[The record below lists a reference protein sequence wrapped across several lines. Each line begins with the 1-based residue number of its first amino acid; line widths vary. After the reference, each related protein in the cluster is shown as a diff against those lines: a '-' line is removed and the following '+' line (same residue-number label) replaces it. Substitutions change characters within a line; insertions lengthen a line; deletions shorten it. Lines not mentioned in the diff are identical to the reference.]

1 MYRVVKLPFKSIF
14 KNDDEFQEFNNK
26 NITKINTAMI
36 KVNKITIKTYQLLR
50 LWVLDKYHSNVK
62 IPKITEDTIS
72 MAMKSLNTSPIG
84 TTGEKNRILY
94 NEFIELN
101 TNHLQFEREDA
112 SNLSYI
118 LASNITQMI
127 TSIENNIKLHF
138 FDYIN
143 RFINSYFFHIYQD
156 QITDKEFKKNL
167 YKELTK
173 VKKDLKD
180 NTLTCDSKYHSFLNI
195 NRFNIVPA
203 VFKTN
208 YYFDIQIDP
217 QQYLKHMIWMNLQL
231 EEINGKMFQFF
242 PLQSSI
248 VPNYIHFDTVALI
261 ELLYETTDPIVDENI
276 ILTKKILKSKSSK
289 YKKEVW
295 EKFFN
300 INVKS
305 QVKDNYFFDY
315 AFSTNCHIV
324 SLRFLSEE
332 QLIIKNETKAA
343 IKKGAQAPIEE
354 KIKKRLIKDKKRLE
368 KEKKNPKFRNE
379 IEQIDK
385 KLSEINIELDKL
397 NITIESEE
405 EEEAKEEIPYV
416 RKVKEDEF
424 KYIDDVDKE
433 ELIGKHIF
441 IDPGKKTLFSMI
453 DDDGNRYNYS
463 NGQRLHETK
472 RLKYNKT
479 LKNFKKK
486 EGIIKIETTLSTF
499 NSKSC
504 NFDNFKA
511 YIRKKNEIN
520 NLLFNK
526 YLNKKFRKY
535 KWFTYLNTVK
545 SNKKM
550 VDDIEKKYSKDHI
563 IIIGDWSVGK
573 QMKHMIST
581 PNLTLK
587 RLLAKKFKVY
597 NIDEFR
603 TSCLDWHYE
612 GYCGNLNY
620 TDKKG
625 KTREL
630 HSVLTYKM
638 ENSRLGCINR
648 DNNGCRNIMK
658 VFNHYIEYGERPLR
672 FRRGVSIN

>member
-112 SNLSYI
+112 SNLSYT
-118 LASNITQMI
+118 LASNITQML

-143 RFINSYFFHIYQD
+143 RFINSYFCHIYQE
-156 QITDKEFKKNL
+156 QITNKEFKKNL

-180 NTLTCDSKYHSFLNI
+180 NTLTCDQKYHSFLNTH
-195 NRFNIVPA
+195 RFNILPEL
-203 VFKTN
+203 FKKTYN
-208 YYFDIQIDP
+208 YDIQTDP
-217 QQYLKHMIWMNLQL
+217 QQYLKNMIWMNLEL
-231 EEINGKMFQFF
+231 EQINGKMFQFF

-261 ELLYETTDPIVDENI
+261 ELLYETSDPIVDKNI
-276 ILTKKILKSKSSK
+276 ILTKKLLKAKSSE
-289 YKKEVW
+289 YKTKVW

-305 QVKDNYFFDY
+305 QEQDNYFFDY
-315 AFSTNCHIV
+315 SLSTNCHTV
-324 SLRFLSEE
+324 SLRFLTSE
-332 QLIIKNETKAA
+332 QLILNNKTKAA

-354 KIKKRLIKDKKRLE
+354 KIKKRLVNDKKRLK

-379 IEQIDK
+379 IERIDRE
-385 KLSEINIELDKL
+385 LLDVNIELEKL
-397 NITIESEE
+397 DITVESEDE
-405 EEEAKEEIPYV
+405 EEIPYV

-424 KYIDDVDKE
+424 SYIDDVNKE

-453 DDDGNRYNYS
+453 DDEGNRYNYS

-472 RLKYNKT
+472 RLKYNKL
-479 LKNFKKK
+479 LKNHRKK
-486 EGIIKIETTLSTF
+486 EGIVEIETILSSF

-504 NFDNFKA
+504 IFNNFKA
-511 YIRKKNEIN
+511 YIQKKNEIN
-520 NLLFNK
+520 ELLFDK
-526 YLNKKFRKY
+526 YLNEKFRKY
-535 KWFTYLNTVK
+535 KWFSYLNTVK

-563 IIIGDWSVGK
+563 IIIGDWSVKK

-620 TDKKG
+620 IDKKG

-638 ENSRLGCINR
+638 ENNRLGCINR

-658 VFNHYIEYGERPLR
+658 VFNHYIECGERPLR
-672 FRRGVSIN
+672 FRRGVSIK